1 MQKKD
6 KMIKTVIKLSVLLV
20 LSVFTVTSCSS
31 DKKSLQEY
39 YVDNQENNDFVLV
52 DVPAS
57 LISGSSAFLTKEQN
71 EVLETIRK
79 INIMAYPIKDATSI
93 NYQGEKTK
101 LMGILA
107 GDDYE
112 ELMKANSDEGSI
124 RLYFKGEEEA
134 IDEVIFFGAEDSK
147 GFILARLLGDDMNI
161 SNMMKLAQSM
171 ETSDIDVS
179 QFEGI
184 MDIFNDIQ

>member
-1 MQKKD
+1 
-6 KMIKTVIKLSVLLV
+6 
-20 LSVFTVTSCSS
+20 
-31 DKKSLQEY
+31 
-39 YVDNQENNDFVLV
+39 
-52 DVPAS
+52 
-57 LISGSSAFLTKEQN
+57 
-71 EVLETIRK
+71 
-79 INIMAYPIKDATSI
+79 
-93 NYQGEKTK
+93 
-101 LMGILA
+101 
-107 GDDYE
+107 
-112 ELMKANSDEGSI
+112 MKANSDEGSI

-161 SNMMKLAQSM
+161 SNMVKLAQSM

>member
-20 LSVFTVTSCSS
+20 LAIFTVTSCSS

-101 LMGILA
+101 LMDILA

>member
-161 SNMMKLAQSM
+161 SNMVKLAQSM

>member
-20 LSVFTVTSCSS
+20 LAVFAVTSCSS

-101 LMGILA
+101 LMSILA

-161 SNMMKLAQSM
+161 SNMVKLAQSM

>member
-20 LSVFTVTSCSS
+20 LAVFTVTSCSS

-161 SNMMKLAQSM
+161 SNMVKLAQSM

>member
-20 LSVFTVTSCSS
+20 LAVFTVTSCSS

-112 ELMKANSDEGSI
+112 ELMKANSD
-124 RLYFKGEEEA
+124 
-134 IDEVIFFGAEDSK
+134 
-147 GFILARLLGDDMNI
+147 
-161 SNMMKLAQSM
+161 
-171 ETSDIDVS
+171 
-179 QFEGI
+179 
-184 MDIFNDIQ
+184 

>member
-20 LSVFTVTSCSS
+20 LAVFTVTSCSS

-101 LMGILA
+101 LMSILA

-161 SNMMKLAQSM
+161 SNMVKLAQSM

>member
-20 LSVFTVTSCSS
+20 LAVFTVTSCSS

-107 GDDYE
+107 SDDYE

>member
-6 KMIKTVIKLSVLLV
+6 KMIKTVIKLSILLV
-20 LSVFTVTSCSS
+20 LAIFTVTSCSS

>member
-93 NYQGEKTK
+93 NYQGKKTK
-101 LMGILA
+101 LMSILA

-161 SNMMKLAQSM
+161 SNMVKLAQSM